1 MLRSRL
7 NFLYTG
13 LLCVFILFLIIHVFK
28 NPIVF
33 EQILGLLGVSF
44 IMIYFSNS
52 TKTIFVTEDYIKI
65 KNWLTRS
72 ERKYLLS
79 EFHLK
84 LENQNLTAG
93 KIIPHRILLLIKDGI
108 IIIKIEEMAYSNYEN
123 IFWAL
128 RKVPTVRSPHVGLL
142 KRLLLSIGIKPKL
155 EI

>member
-28 NPIVF
+28 NPIVL
-33 EQILGLLGVSF
+33 EQILGLLVVSF

-52 TKTIFVTEDYIKI
+52 TKTILVTEDYIII

-108 IIIKIEEMAYSNYEN
+108 IIIKIEEMVYSNYEN

-128 RKVPTVRSPHVGLL
+128 RKVPTFRSPHVGLL

-155 EI
+155 